1 MCNHGQFYVSLLIK
15 AVDFF
20 YIVRREESVSSARS
34 DHRLAETT
42 SVLQEAKTVADCDFV
57 EQWSCLGH
65 RHVHVR
71 GIYKLSLHFFLTYP
85 NIYTFPGSILE
96 FCPFCS
102 DPDSPSPPHPR
113 PPSAPLMTATNPV
126 HNAGYVRP
134 DFTDRAPQVAEYWT
148 RRFCIYHHY
157 PPEPDLHMASCRGIK

>member
-71 GIYKLSLHFFLTYP
+71 GIYKLSLHFFFF
-85 NIYTFPGSILE
+85 NISKHLHFPRFHFRIL
-96 FCPFCS
+96 S
-102 DPDSPSPPHPR
+102 V
-113 PPSAPLMTATNPV
+113 L
-126 HNAGYVRP
+126 
-134 DFTDRAPQVAEYWT
+134 
-148 RRFCIYHHY
+148 
-157 PPEPDLHMASCRGIK
+157 